1 MYYGGKYPVLHHQL
15 VHVLLLLLA
24 HGQSASRLIGQ
35 SIVGILATVDLGIGH
50 PWSRS
55 A

>member
-1 MYYGGKYPVLHHQL
+1 MYHGGKHSVLHHQL

-24 HGQSASRLIGQ
+24 HGQSVSRLIGQ
-35 SIVGILATVDLGIGH
+35 SIVGNLATVDLDLGH